1 MAPPAEI
8 AGLSTARLARIGEH
22 LQRTYI
28 DPGKLVGAQILVAR
42 HGEVA
47 YRQSMGLMDRE
58 RGRPMADDA
67 IVRLY
72 SMTKP
77 ITSVAL
83 MMLYERGLFQ
93 LNDPAT
99 TILPELGGQR
109 VWLAGE
115 GDAMVTEPAMRPI
128 TIRDLLRHTA
138 GLSYGGVLQTLGI
151 PFPLSSVDKAYIAA
165 GVRQD
170 LGETLDDFITRL
182 GRTPLRYHPGE
193 AWMYSLSTDVC
204 GALVQRLSGKPFD
217 VFLREEI
224 FEPLGMTDTDFHV
237 PPEKVNR
244 FAACYQ
250 RTPDAL
256 SILQDDPATSPYLT
270 PPAFMSGGGGLV
282 GTLSDYHRFC
292 ECLRRGGELDGARLL
307 SPRTLALMRRNH
319 LPGPKSLGE
328 MALDG
333 FSETGN
339 AGVGFG
345 LGFAMTLDQMAAGAL
360 GQDDYY
366 WGGAASTI
374 FWVDPAEDLIAIFL
388 TQLLPSSTYPIRPQI
403 RNMVYAAIVD

>member
-1 MAPPAEI
+1 MAPRQEI
-8 AGLSTARLARIGEH
+8 AGLSIARLARIGEH
-22 LQRTYI
+22 LQQAYI
-28 DPGKLVGAQILVAR
+28 EPGKLVGAQILVAR

-47 YRQSMGLMDRE
+47 YRQTLGRLDRE
-58 RGRPMADDA
+58 RDRPMVEDA

-77 ITSVAL
+77 VTSVAL

-93 LNDPAT
+93 LNDPAIK
-99 TILPELGGQR
+99 ILPELADQQ

-115 GDAMVTEPAMRPI
+115 GDAMITEPQVRPM
-128 TIRDLLRHTA
+128 TIRDLMRHTA

-151 PFPLSSVDKAYIAA
+151 PFPLSPVDKAYIAA

-170 LGETLDDFITRL
+170 PAETLDDFVAKL
-182 GRTPLRYHPGE
+182 GRAPLRYQPGA

-217 VFLREEI
+217 VFLKEEI
-224 FEPLGMTDTDFHV
+224 FEPLGMTDTGFHT
-237 PPEKVNR
+237 PPEKVDR

-256 SILQDDPATSPYLT
+256 AALQDDPHDSPYLQ
-270 PPAFMSGGGGLV
+270 PPAFISGGGGLV
-282 GTLSDYHRFC
+282 GTLTDYHRFC
-292 ECLRRGGELDGARLL
+292 ECLRRGGELDGVRVIG
-307 SPRTLALMRRNH
+307 PRTLALMHRNH
-319 LPGPKSLGE
+319 LPGGKSLSDL
-328 MALDG
+328 ALDG

-345 LGFAMTLDQMAAGAL
+345 LGLAVTLDPLASGAL
-360 GQDDYY
+360 GQGDYY

-388 TQLLPSSTYPIRPQI
+388 TQLLPSSTYAIRPQI
-403 RNMVYAAIVD
+403 RNMVYSAIMD

>member
-1 MAPPAEI
+1 MAPRQEI

-22 LQRTYI
+22 LQQAYVE
-28 DPGKLVGAQILVAR
+28 PGKLVGAQVLVAR

-47 YRQSMGLMDRE
+47 YRQTLGRLDRE
-58 RGRPMADDA
+58 RDRPMVEDA

-77 ITSVAL
+77 VTSVAL

-93 LNDPAT
+93 LNDPAIK
-99 TILPELGGQR
+99 ILPELADQQ

-115 GDAMVTEPAMRPI
+115 GDAMITEPQVRPM
-128 TIRDLLRHTA
+128 TIRDLMRHTA

-151 PFPLSSVDKAYIAA
+151 PFPLSAVDKAYIAA

-170 LGETLDDFITRL
+170 PAETLDDFVAKL
-182 GRTPLRYHPGE
+182 GRTPLRYQPGA

-217 VFLREEI
+217 VFLKEEI
-224 FEPLGMTDTDFHV
+224 FEPLGMTDTGFHT
-237 PPEKVNR
+237 PPEKVDR

-256 SILQDDPATSPYLT
+256 AALQDDPHDSPYLQ
-270 PPAFMSGGGGLV
+270 PPAFISGGGGLV
-282 GTLSDYHRFC
+282 GTLTDYYRFC
-292 ECLRRGGELDGARLL
+292 ECLRRGGELEGVRVIG
-307 SPRTLALMRRNH
+307 PRTLALMHRNH
-319 LPGPKSLGE
+319 LPRGKSLSDL
-328 MALDG
+328 ALDG

-345 LGFAMTLDQMAAGAL
+345 LGLAVTLDQLASGAL
-360 GQDDYY
+360 GQGDYY

-388 TQLLPSSTYPIRPQI
+388 TQLLPSSTYAIRPQI
-403 RNMVYAAIVD
+403 RNMVYSAIVD

>member
-1 MAPPAEI
+1 MAPRQEI

-22 LQRTYI
+22 LQQAYVE
-28 DPGKLVGAQILVAR
+28 PGKLVGAQVLVAR

-47 YRQSMGLMDRE
+47 YRQTLGRLDRE
-58 RGRPMADDA
+58 RDRPMVEDA

-77 ITSVAL
+77 VTSVAL

-93 LNDPAT
+93 LNDPAIK
-99 TILPELGGQR
+99 ILPELADQQ

-115 GDAMVTEPAMRPI
+115 GDAMITEPQVRPM
-128 TIRDLLRHTA
+128 TIRDLMRHTA

-151 PFPLSSVDKAYIAA
+151 PFPLDPVDKAYIAA

-170 LGETLDDFITRL
+170 PAETLDDFVAKL
-182 GRTPLRYHPGE
+182 GRTPLRYQPGA

-217 VFLREEI
+217 VFLKEEI
-224 FEPLGMTDTDFHV
+224 FEPLGMTDTGFHT
-237 PPEKVNR
+237 PPEKVDR

-256 SILQDDPATSPYLT
+256 AALQDDPHDSPYLQ
-270 PPAFMSGGGGLV
+270 PPAFISGGGGLV
-282 GTLSDYHRFC
+282 GTLTDYYRFC
-292 ECLRRGGELDGARLL
+292 ECLRRGGELEGVRVIG
-307 SPRTLALMRRNH
+307 PRTLALMHRNH
-319 LPGPKSLGE
+319 LPGGKSLSDL
-328 MALDG
+328 ALDG

-345 LGFAMTLDQMAAGAL
+345 LGLAVTLDQLASGAL
-360 GQDDYY
+360 GQGDYY

-388 TQLLPSSTYPIRPQI
+388 TQLLPSSTYAIRPQI
-403 RNMVYAAIVD
+403 RNMVYSAIVD

>member
-1 MAPPAEI
+1 MSSSGVI
-8 AGLSTARLARIGEH
+8 GGLSTARLARIGDY
-22 LQRTYI
+22 LQRRYI
-28 DPGKLVGAQILVAR
+28 DPGKLMGAQILVAR
-42 HGEVA
+42 HGQVA
-47 YRQSMGLMDRE
+47 YRQSFGRSDRE
-58 RGRPMADDA
+58 RDRPMADDT

-99 TILPELGGQR
+99 AILPELADQR

-115 GDAMVTEPAMRPI
+115 GEAMITEPLVRPI

-151 PFPLSSVDKAYIAA
+151 PFPLSPVDKAYIAA

-170 LGETLDDFITRL
+170 PAETLDDFVAKL
-182 GRTPLRYHPGE
+182 GRTPLRYQPGSG
-193 AWMYSLSTDVC
+193 WMYSLATDVC

-217 VFLREEI
+217 VFLRNEI
-224 FEPLGMTDTDFHV
+224 FEPLGMTDTGFHV
-237 PPEKVNR
+237 PPERVDR

-250 RTPDAL
+250 RTPHAL
-256 SILQDDPATSPYLT
+256 AALQDDPAKSPYLT
-270 PPAFMSGGGGLV
+270 APAFISGGGGLV
-282 GTLSDYHRFC
+282 GTLADYHRFC
-292 ECLRRGGELDGARLL
+292 ECLRRGGELDGVRLIG
-307 SPRTLALMRRNH
+307 PRTLALMHRNH
-319 LPGPKSLGE
+319 LPGAKSLADL
-328 MALDG
+328 ALDG

-345 LGFAMTLDQMAAGAL
+345 LGFATTLDQMPAGTL

-374 FWVDPAEDLIAIFL
+374 FWVDPAEDLVAIFL
-388 TQLLPSSTYPIRPQI
+388 TQLLPSSTYGIRAQI
-403 RNMVYAAIVD
+403 RNLVYAAIVD

>member
-1 MAPPAEI
+1 MASSKEI
-8 AGLSTARLARIGEH
+8 GGMSTARLARIGEH
-22 LQRTYI
+22 LQETYI
-28 DPGKLVGAQILVAR
+28 DPGKFIGAQVLVAR

-47 YRQSMGLMDRE
+47 YRQSLGQMDRE
-58 RGRPMADDA
+58 RGRPMAQDA

-77 ITSVAL
+77 ITAVAL

-93 LNDPAT
+93 LNDPA
-99 TILPELGGQR
+99 IKVLPELADQQ
-109 VWLAGE
+109 VWLSGE
-115 GDAMVTEPAMRPI
+115 GEAMITEPPRRPI
-128 TIRDLLRHTA
+128 TIRDLLRHTS

-151 PFPLSSVDKAYIAA
+151 PFPLGPVDKAYIAA

-170 LGETLDDFITRL
+170 PKETLDDFIAKL
-182 GRTPLRYHPGE
+182 GRTPLRYQPG
-193 AWMYSLSTDVC
+193 AGWMYSLATDVC

-217 VFLREEI
+217 VFLKEEI
-224 FEPLGMTDTDFHV
+224 FEPLGMIDTGFYT
-237 PPEKVNR
+237 PPEKVDR

-250 RTPDAL
+250 RTPDSLAA
-256 SILQDDPATSPYLT
+256 LQDDPTKSPYLT
-270 PPAFMSGGGGLV
+270 PPAFISGGGGLV
-282 GTLSDYHRFC
+282 GTLSDYYRFC
-292 ECLRRGGELDGARLL
+292 ECLRRGGELDGVRLL
-307 SPRTLALMRRNH
+307 GPRTLALMHRNH
-319 LPGPKSLGE
+319 LPGGKSLSDL
-328 MALDG
+328 ALDG

-345 LGFAMTLDQMAAGAL
+345 LGFAMTLDQMVSGTL

-374 FWVDPAEDLIAIFL
+374 FWVDPREDLVAIFL
-388 TQLLPSSTYPIRPQI
+388 TQLLPSSSYPVRAQL

>member
-1 MAPPAEI
+1 MASSKEI
-8 AGLSTARLARIGEH
+8 AGLSTVRLARIGEH
-22 LQRTYI
+22 LERAYI
-28 DPGKLVGAQILVAR
+28 DPGKLIGAQVLVAR

-47 YRQSMGLMDRE
+47 YRQSLGRMDRE
-58 RGRPMADDA
+58 RDRPMTEDT

-77 ITSVAL
+77 ITAVAL

-99 TILPELGGQR
+99 NLLPELADQR
-109 VWLAGE
+109 VWLSGE
-115 GDAMVTEPAMRPI
+115 GEAMITEPRIRPI

-138 GLSYGGVLQTLGI
+138 GLSYGGLLQTLGI
-151 PFPLSSVDKAYIAA
+151 PFPLSAIDKAYIAA
-165 GVRQD
+165 GVRQSPA
-170 LGETLDDFITRL
+170 ETLDDFIANL
-182 GRTPLRYHPGE
+182 GRTPLRYQPGA
-193 AWMYSLSTDVC
+193 AWMYSLATDVC

-217 VFLREEI
+217 VFLREEV
-224 FEPLGMTDTDFHV
+224 FEPLGMSDTGFHV
-237 PPEKVNR
+237 PREKVDR

-250 RTPDAL
+250 RKPEAL
-256 SILQDDPATSPYLT
+256 AALQDDPATSAYLK
-270 PPAFMSGGGGLV
+270 PPAFISGGGGLV
-282 GTLSDYHRFC
+282 GTLSDYHRFT
-292 ECLRRGGELDGARLL
+292 EALRCGGELDGVRLL
-307 SPRTLALMRRNH
+307 GPRTLALMHRNH
-319 LPGPKSLGE
+319 LPGGKSLSDL
-328 MALDG
+328 ALDG

-345 LGFAMTLDQMAAGAL
+345 LGLAMTLDQMPAGAL

-374 FWVDPAEDLIAIFL
+374 FWVDPAEDLVAIFL
-388 TQLLPSSTYPIRPQI
+388 TQLLPSSTYPIRAQI

>member
-1 MAPPAEI
+1 MTSRAEI

-28 DPGKLVGAQILVAR
+28 DPGKLIGAQVLVAR

-47 YRQSMGLMDRE
+47 YRQSFGRMDRE
-58 RGRPMADDA
+58 RDRPMAEEA
-67 IVRLY
+67 IMRLY

-77 ITSVAL
+77 ITSLAL

-99 TILPELGGQR
+99 KILPELADQK

-115 GDAMVTEPAMRPI
+115 GEAMITEPPVRPI

-151 PFPLSSVDKAYIAA
+151 PFPLSPVDKAYIAA

-170 LGETLDDFITRL
+170 AGETLDDFIAKL
-182 GRTPLRYHPGE
+182 GRTPLRYQPGS

-224 FEPLGMTDTDFHV
+224 FDPLGMSDTGFYV
-237 PPEKVNR
+237 PPAKADR
-244 FAACYQ
+244 LAACYQ
-250 RTPDAL
+250 RTPDTLAA
-256 SILQDDPATSPYLT
+256 LQDDPATSPYLK
-270 PPAFMSGGGGLV
+270 PPAFISGGGGLV

-292 ECLRRGGELDGARLL
+292 ECLRRGGELDGARLIG
-307 SPRTLALMRRNH
+307 PRTLALMHRNH
-319 LPGPKSLGE
+319 LAGGKSLSD

-339 AGVGFG
+339 AGIGFG
-345 LGFAMTLDQMAAGAL
+345 LGFAMTLDQMVAGTL

-366 WGGAASTI
+366 WGGAASTL

-388 TQLLPSSTYPIRPQI
+388 TQLLPSSTYAMRPWL
-403 RNMVYAAIVD
+403 RNLVYSAIMD

>member
-1 MAPPAEI
+1 MAPRQEI

-22 LQRTYI
+22 LQQAYVE
-28 DPGKLVGAQILVAR
+28 PGKLVGAQVLVAR

-47 YRQSMGLMDRE
+47 YRQTLGRLDRE
-58 RGRPMADDA
+58 RDRPMVEDA

-77 ITSVAL
+77 VTSVAL

-93 LNDPAT
+93 LNDPAIK
-99 TILPELGGQR
+99 ILPELADQQ

-115 GDAMVTEPAMRPI
+115 GDAMITEPQVRPM
-128 TIRDLLRHTA
+128 TIRDLMRHTA

-151 PFPLSSVDKAYIAA
+151 PFPLSAVDKAYIAA

-170 LGETLDDFITRL
+170 PAETLDDFVAKL
-182 GRTPLRYHPGE
+182 GRTPLRYQPGA

-217 VFLREEI
+217 VFLKEEI
-224 FEPLGMTDTDFHV
+224 FEPLGMTDTGFHT
-237 PPEKVNR
+237 PPEKVDR

-256 SILQDDPATSPYLT
+256 AALQDDPHDSPYLQ
-270 PPAFMSGGGGLV
+270 PPAFISGGGGLV
-282 GTLSDYHRFC
+282 GTLTDYYRFC
-292 ECLRRGGELDGARLL
+292 ECLRRGGELEGVRVIG
-307 SPRTLALMRRNH
+307 PRTLALMHRNH
-319 LPGPKSLGE
+319 LPGGKSLSDL
-328 MALDG
+328 ALDG

-345 LGFAMTLDQMAAGAL
+345 LGLAVTLDQLASGAL
-360 GQDDYY
+360 GQGDYY

-388 TQLLPSSTYPIRPQI
+388 TQLLPSSTYAIRPQI
-403 RNMVYAAIVD
+403 RNMVYSAIVD

>member
-1 MAPPAEI
+1 MASSTEI

-22 LQRTYI
+22 LQQTYI
-28 DPGKLVGAQILVAR
+28 DPGKLIGAQVLVAR

-47 YRQSMGLMDRE
+47 YRQSLGRMDRE
-58 RGRPMADDA
+58 RERPMAEDA
-67 IVRLY
+67 IMRLY

-77 ITSVAL
+77 VTSVAL
-83 MMLYERGLFQ
+83 MMLFERGLFQ

-99 TILPELGGQR
+99 NILPELADQT
-109 VWLAGE
+109 VWLSGE
-115 GDAMVTEPAMRPI
+115 GEAMITEPRVRPM
-128 TIRDLLRHTA
+128 TIRDLMRHTA

-151 PFPLSSVDKAYIAA
+151 PFPLSPVDKAYIAA

-170 LGETLDDFITRL
+170 PAETLDDFVAKL
-182 GRTPLRYHPGE
+182 GRTPLRYQPGA
-193 AWMYSLSTDVC
+193 AWMYSLSSDVC

-224 FEPLGMTDTDFHV
+224 FEPLGMIDTGFYA
-237 PPEKVNR
+237 PPEKADR
-244 FAACYQ
+244 LAACYQ

-256 SILQDDPATSPYLT
+256 AALQDDPATSPYLT
-270 PPAFMSGGGGLV
+270 PPAFISGGGGLV

-292 ECLRRGGELDGARLL
+292 ECLRRGGELDGVRLL
-307 SPRTLALMRRNH
+307 GPRTLALMHRNH
-319 LPGPKSLGE
+319 LPGGKRLSDL
-328 MALDG
+328 ALDG

-345 LGFAMTLDQMAAGAL
+345 LGLAMTLDPLVSGAL

-374 FWVDPAEDLIAIFL
+374 FWVDPVEDLVAIFL
-388 TQLLPSSTYPIRPQI
+388 TQLLPSSTYPIRPQL
-403 RNMVYAAIVD
+403 RNMVYSAIVD

>member
-1 MAPPAEI
+1 MAPTGEI

-47 YRQSMGLMDRE
+47 YRQCMGLMDRE

-99 TILPELGGQR
+99 TILPELADQR

-115 GDAMVTEPAMRPI
+115 GEAMITEPVMRPI

-151 PFPLSSVDKAYIAA
+151 PFPLSPVDKAYIAA

-182 GRTPLRYHPGE
+182 GRTPLRYQPGS

-217 VFLREEI
+217 VFLKEEI

-237 PPEKVNR
+237 PPEKVDR

-250 RTPDAL
+250 RAPDAL
-256 SILQDDPATSPYLT
+256 SVLQDDPATSPYLT
-270 PPAFMSGGGGLV
+270 PPAFISGGGGLI

-307 SPRTLALMRRNH
+307 GPRTLSLMRRNH
-319 LPGPKSLGE
+319 LPGGKSVGE

-345 LGFAMTLDQMAAGAL
+345 LGFAMTLDQMAAGTL

-374 FWVDPAEDLIAIFL
+374 FWVDPAEDLVAIFL